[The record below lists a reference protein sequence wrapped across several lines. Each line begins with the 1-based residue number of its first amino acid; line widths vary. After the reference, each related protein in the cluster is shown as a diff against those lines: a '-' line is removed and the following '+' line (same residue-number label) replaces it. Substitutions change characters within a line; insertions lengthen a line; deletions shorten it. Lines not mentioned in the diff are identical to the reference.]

1 MKIHKLIPF
10 YSILLLVLLFEV
22 LILTHTFNVITLDD
36 INVGITLARLYAL
49 IALIILNVVNLTL
62 GAVCL
67 HNIIMYYTKRNKAI
81 KDIKDFADVMN
92 KILQDKKDK
101 CNHDMNKPLNDLR
114 TRPVTEEESFKGHRD
129 MFVKKEDDSNYPDN
143 LKANKPT

>member
-22 LILTHTFNVITLDD
+22 LILTHTFNIITLDD
-36 INVGITLARLYAL
+36 VNVRTTLARLYAL

-67 HNIIMYYTKRNKAI
+67 HNIIMYYTKLNKAI

-101 CNHDMNKPLNDLR
+101 RNHDMNRPLSDLR
-114 TRPVTEEESFKGHRD
+114 TRPVTEEESFKGHGD
-129 MFVKKEDDSNYPDN
+129 MFIKKEDNSNYPDN

>member
-22 LILTHTFNVITLDD
+22 LILTHTFNIITLDD
-36 INVGITLARLYAL
+36 INIGTTLARLYAL
-49 IALIILNVVNLTL
+49 IALIILNVANLTL

-67 HNIIMYYTKRNKAI
+67 HNIIMYYTKRNRAI

-92 KILQDKKDK
+92 RILEDKKDK
-101 CNHDMNKPLNDLR
+101 RNHDMDRPLSDLK
-114 TRPVTEEESFKGHRD
+114 TRPVTEAESFKGHD
-129 MFVKKEDDSNYPDN
+129 SMFTRKKDDSNYPDN